1 VYLLLLTPIQA
12 DWTKMVDI
20 IVPRNP
26 NKRAY
31 VQDTIITKRRN
42 EHEVYKVNPA
52 LVYSMV
58 GFTCL

>member
-1 VYLLLLTPIQA
+1 MPIQA